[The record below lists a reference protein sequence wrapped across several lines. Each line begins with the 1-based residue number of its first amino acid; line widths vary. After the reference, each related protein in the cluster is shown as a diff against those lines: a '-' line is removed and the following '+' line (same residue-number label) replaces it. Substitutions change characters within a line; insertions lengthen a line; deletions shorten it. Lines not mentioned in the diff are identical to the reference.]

1 MENEFVEGR
10 TKLVQKRVEVQK
22 QIKALQEEMISNA
35 KDAKWM
41 KSQMAKLRV
50 MQNRIT
56 HEPMELSVPCHEV
69 KETLDFGACRI
80 SSTIRGY
87 LFEAKGGMYTFVES
101 RMNAV
106 CEMLDTLF
114 SLHKKADKNEL
125 EGEDKELYE
134 TFLDAV
140 LYVFQA
146 PIFSSI
152 DQCSLFS
159 NAASILKSWN
169 DYAEEHYSNAE
180 IKDDT
185 EQDVKENIEFEKAAE
200 GMGILIQNEKENPI
214 GID

>member
-1 MENEFVEGR
+1 MENDFIEKESNH
-10 TKLVQKRVEVQK
+10 LNKRIEVTK
-22 QIKALQEEMISNA
+22 QIKALEKEMISNA

-50 MQNRIT
+50 LQHRHD
-56 HEPMELSVPCHEV
+56 HEPVELSVPCREV

-87 LFEAKGGMYTFVES
+87 LFEAKGGMYTFIES
-101 RMNAV
+101 RMSAV
-106 CEMLDTLF
+106 CGMLDALF
-114 SLHKKADKNEL
+114 SMHKEMTEKEL
-125 EGEDKELYE
+125 EGEEKEIYE

-152 DQCSLFS
+152 DQRSLFS
-159 NAASILKSWN
+159 NATSILKSWN
-169 DYAEEHYSNAE
+169 DYAEEHYGNAE

-200 GMGILIQNEKENPI
+200 GMDILIQNEKENPI

>member
-1 MENEFVEGR
+1 MENEFAEGR

-50 MQNRIT
+50 LQNRVL
-56 HEPMELSVPCHEV
+56 HEPVELSVPCREV

-87 LFEAKGGMYTFVES
+87 LFEAKGGMYTFIES
-101 RMNAV
+101 RMSAV
-106 CEMLDTLF
+106 CGMLDALF
-114 SLHKKADKNEL
+114 TLHKKKAENGL
-125 EGEDKELYE
+125 EDEEKEIYE

-152 DQCSLFS
+152 DQRSLFS
-159 NAASILKSWN
+159 NATSILKSWN
-169 DYAEEHYSNAE
+169 DYAEEHYGNAE

-200 GMGILIQNEKENPI
+200 GMDILIQNEKENPI